1 MDRGQGTTMRVIGG
15 LALLLVGAS
24 VGYGLSRLF
33 PSPPGPA
40 DESILQRPVVLERR
54 GGAGGERRSEPTV
67 SVGYLG
73 EPQKAG
79 RSMWKRPYGVNVEN
93 ASEGQRCTVFVEL
106 VVGNLVHAVD
116 TVSGTVGT
124 GGSLRLSD
132 EISDPYGR
140 QSTTLRLR
148 GVCE

>member
-1 MDRGQGTTMRVIGG
+1 MRVIGG

-24 VGYGLSRLF
+24 IGYGSSWF
-33 PSPPGPA
+33 FPFPPSPA
-40 DESILQRPVVLERR
+40 DGSILQRPVVLERR
-54 GGAGGERRSEPTV
+54 GGGSSQRSSEPTV
-67 SVGYLG
+67 SVSYLG
-73 EPQKAG
+73 EPQQAG

-93 ASEGQRCTVFVEL
+93 ASEGQRCTVFAEL

-124 GGSLRLSD
+124 GGSLSLSD

-148 GVCE
+148 GACE